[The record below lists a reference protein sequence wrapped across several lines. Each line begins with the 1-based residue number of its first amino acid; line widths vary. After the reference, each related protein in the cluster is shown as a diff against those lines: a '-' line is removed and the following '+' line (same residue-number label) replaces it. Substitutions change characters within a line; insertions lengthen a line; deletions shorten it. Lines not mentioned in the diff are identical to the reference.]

1 MNLCICQFHMLIF
14 MTVSTYEDSFFPKEA
29 VQSPEGVWQKAVRFS
44 SWFFLFFFVGLLGI
58 RPVFVY
64 VHTVYWL
71 VYMGKND
78 NDLTTNTWGIRNLWG
93 KLTLNKHGLHCK
105 FLPKRKRIDCGCWNS
120 DFCPVKSTGV
130 CFRLDSAAACW
141 KLYLVTL

>member
-44 SWFFLFFFVGLLGI
+44 SWFFGFFFVGLLGI
-58 RPVFVY
+58 HPVFVY

-71 VYMGKND
+71 VYMGKK
-78 NDLTTNTWGIRNLWG
+78 WQWSH
-93 KLTLNKHGLHCK
+93 NKHRRNKKSVRQINPQQTWTTLKTLAKAEKNRPRLLELG
-105 FLPKRKRIDCGCWNS
+105 FLSSKKHR
-120 DFCPVKSTGV
+120 
-130 CFRLDSAAACW
+130 RLFPTRFSM
-141 KLYLVTL
+141 LETIFGNTLD